1 MKLHKLKDVVE
12 AFVIYE
18 NNEEHIFEHVFASDL
33 MSDALAMINDGE
45 ETILITG
52 LANMQS
58 LRTAEMLDITTI
70 LFVRNKMPD
79 EDMINLAKDLGMQTL
94 TEGVETQE
102 AYDFLREIGC
112 EKLQGYLFSK
122 PITKSEIEAQIDD
135 GSFILD

>member
-1 MKLHKLKDVVE
+1 MKLHKLKDVIN

-70 LFVRNKMPD
+70 LFVRNKKPD
-79 EDMINLAKDLGMQTL
+79 EDMINLAKDLGINL
-94 TEGVETQE
+94 YSTEYTMYETCGKLYE
-102 AYDFLREIGC
+102 NGLRV
-112 EKLQGYLFSK
+112 
-122 PITKSEIEAQIDD
+122 
-135 GSFILD
+135 